1 MTAEVQNWLDGL
13 LPERRDD
20 AEWFA
25 AAVRD
30 AIPNVDQ
37 AVRWGRL
44 TFTVDGDWHHW
55 LCGIAA
61 TKRAVNLTFHKGAL
75 LDDPDG
81 LLNGSG
87 RYTRQVSHDAAST
100 HAAEL
105 TALLHEAVAHQHD
118 MLDD

>member
-1 MTAEVQNWLDGL
+1 MTTEVQSWLDGL

-25 AAVRD
+25 AAVRN
-30 AIPNVDQ
+30 AIPKVDE
-37 AVRWGRL
+37 AVKWGRL

-61 TKRAVNLTFHKGAL
+61 TKVSREAA
-75 LDDPDG
+75 DG
-81 LLNGSG
+81 QA
-87 RYTRQVSHDAAST
+87 TA
-100 HAAEL
+100 L
-105 TALLHEAVAHQHD
+105 TALLIDAVAHQHD